1 VTYSIV
7 ARDEVSGAMG
17 IGCESHFFA
26 PGASV
31 TWAEPGVGVVATQ
44 SFVDPRYG
52 HFGLVGLRE
61 GRRGADI
68 LVELCANDPNSQV
81 RQVALVGANG
91 DAATWTGENCIG
103 FAASISEGPVAVAGN
118 MLANADVIPAM
129 LAAYQ
134 SSLPSASGSTGLGER
149 ILRAMRAAEDA
160 GGDVRGSQGAVLVVV
175 DRERTAEPW
184 AHRPIDLRVDDAR
197 DPIGE
202 LHRLF
207 ILRQAFDP
215 VYATIMAPG
224 LMVGEFHE
232 PMPGDLDRAA
242 AALTN
247 SAVVVGANQEARF
260 WHAIL
265 LVRAGRTDDARI
277 LFKAATRVVPALSKL
292 ADKLVAAG
300 ILSEAQR
307 NMLR

>member
-52 HFGLVGLRE
+52 QLGLVGLRD
-61 GRRGADI
+61 GRSCADI
-68 LVELCANDPNSQV
+68 LAELRASDPNPEV
-81 RQVALVGANG
+81 RQVALVGATG

-103 FAASISEGPVAVAGN
+103 FAASISAGPVAVAGN
-118 MLANADVIPAM
+118 MLATADVIPAM

-134 SSLPSASGSTGLGER
+134 SSSPAGGPNPLGER

-175 DRERTAEPW
+175 DGERTAEPW
-184 AHRPIDLRVDDAR
+184 AHTPIDLRVDDAR
-197 DPIGE
+197 NPIEE
-202 LHRLF
+202 LQRLL
-207 ILRQAFDP
+207 ILRQAFDA

-224 LMVGEFHE
+224 LMIGEFHE

-247 SAVVVGANQEARF
+247 SAAVIGDNQEARF
-260 WHAIL
+260 WHAVL
-265 LVRAGRTDDARI
+265 FARAGRTYEARI
-277 LFKAATRVVPALSKL
+277 LFKAATKVVPALSKL
-292 ADKLVAAG
+292 ADKLVTAG

-307 NMLR
+307 NTLR

>member
-1 VTYSIV
+1 MTYSVV
-7 ARDEVSGAMG
+7 ARDDVSGAIG
-17 IGCESHFFA
+17 IGLELHFFA
-26 PGASV
+26 PGASA

-44 SFVDPRYG
+44 AFLDPRYG
-52 HFGLVGLRE
+52 QLGLAGLRE

-68 LVELCANDPNSQV
+68 LAELRASDPNPQV
-81 RQVALVGANG
+81 RQVALVGATG
-91 DAATWTGENCIG
+91 DAVAWTGENCIG
-103 FAASISEGPVAVAGN
+103 YAASISAGPVAVAGN

-134 SSLPSASGSTGLGER
+134 SSPSASGPTGLGER

-175 DRERTAEPW
+175 DGEPTAEPW
-184 AHRPIDLRVDDAR
+184 AHTPIDLRVDDAR

-202 LHRLF
+202 LQRLLM
-207 ILRQAFDP
+207 LRQAFDP
-215 VYATIMAPG
+215 VYATIFTPG

-247 SAVVVGANQEARF
+247 SAAVIGDNQEARF
-260 WHAIL
+260 WHAVL
-265 LVRAGRTDDARI
+265 FARAGRSHEASI

-307 NMLR
+307 NTLR